1 MKTNKT
7 HTSSHWPLCIPDAS
21 LDIQAWFDSVL
32 LGMHHMHSSSWWH
45 EKTNTT
51 MQGSHRL
58 IAFQL
63 RWKESVI
70 VLHLFVCLFSITY
83 LCPTSPDPHIIRFLA
98 NIFFWLPKQKLFTE
112 PSNNEMVI
120 VGRIC
125 KLFLSVNS
133 ATNVLTCRV
142 VSATMAVTMKSA
154 ILAFFVK
161 CMVLA

>member
-51 MQGSHRL
+51 MQGSQTDSVSVKVEGICDSFAL
-58 IAFQL
+58 ICLPVFYNL
-63 RWKESVI
+63 FMP
-70 VLHLFVCLFSITY
+70 HLSRHTHHPLSCKY
-83 LCPTSPDPHIIRFLA
+83 
-98 NIFFWLPKQKLFTE
+98 FFWLPKQKLFTE